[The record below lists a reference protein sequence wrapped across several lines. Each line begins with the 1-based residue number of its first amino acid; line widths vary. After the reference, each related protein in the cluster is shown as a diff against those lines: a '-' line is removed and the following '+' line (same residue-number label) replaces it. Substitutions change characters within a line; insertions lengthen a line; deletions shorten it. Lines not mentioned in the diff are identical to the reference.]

1 MSKTMIKERK
11 QKSAT
16 RKAPKQSI
24 FLYRIVQLIAWFVA
38 VFAFKRRFLRNE
50 IKKKKGPFIIIAN
63 HEAALDFVNLIGAT
77 RTPLSFVISNAF
89 YSTLPFKGIVSRLGM
104 IPKQQFRTSL
114 RDLSAMRST
123 IKSGRVL
130 VIYPAGLMCED
141 GHSTPI
147 PTATYEFL
155 KWIDTDVY
163 VAKTI
168 GTYFAMPK
176 WAKGIRRGRTYID
189 IYKLFD
195 RDVLKDMDIE
205 EIKEKTTEALDFD
218 AYLEQ
223 EKLRVRYSKNDNI
236 EGLENV
242 LYACPNC
249 NGEFTTRIKKKKTIY
264 CVQCGFEEKSDK
276 YAFLHNEKGLGKEV
290 RHVSVWSK
298 IIYDNLKESVLLDK
312 IKNLSTVAK
321 IQTVDQKKHK
331 YVDTG
336 SAVITLTKEKLTL
349 NGTVNGEP
357 LDLCLPSSSF
367 PSLPFK
373 PGKYF
378 EIQLGDISYRC
389 FPKKPLTV
397 MKWVNLVKI
406 FYEMKEEEKR

>member
-1 MSKTMIKERK
+1 M
-11 QKSAT
+11 
-16 RKAPKQSI
+16 P
-24 FLYRIVQLIAWFVA
+24 
-38 VFAFKRRFLRNE
+38 
-50 IKKKKGPFIIIAN
+50 
-63 HEAALDFVNLIGAT
+63 
-77 RTPLSFVISNAF
+77 
-89 YSTLPFKGIVSRLGM
+89 
-104 IPKQQFRTSL
+104 QFRTSL
-114 RDLSAMRST
+114 KDLAAMRST
-123 IKSGRVL
+123 IKNGRVL

-155 KWIDTDVY
+155 KWLDTDVY

-195 RDVLKDMDIE
+195 RDELKAMPLE
-205 EIKEKTTEALDFD
+205 EIKERTTDALDFD

-223 EKLRVRYSKNDNI
+223 EQLRVKYSKNDNL

-242 LYACPNC
+242 LYVCPNC
-249 NGEFTTRIKKKKTIY
+249 NGEFTTRIKKKKTIC
-264 CVQCGFEEKSDK
+264 CVQCGFEERSDK

-298 IIYDNLKESVLLDK
+298 MIYDGLKDDVLRGR
-312 IKNLSTVAK
+312 IKVLRTVAR
-321 IQTVDQKKHK
+321 IQTVNPKKHK

-336 SAVITLTKEKLTL
+336 TAEIVL
-349 NGTVNGEP
+349 NKDCISLHGKVNGEP
-357 LDLCLPSSSF
+357 LELTLPTTTF

-378 EIQLGDISYRC
+378 EIQTGELSYRC
-389 FPKKPLTV
+389 FPKKPLSV

-406 FYEMKEEEKR
+406 FYELKNEQAERSVRE